1 MATRPRLRH
10 NGVTGRASAGRWR
23 RAKSIRIPISDG
35 RVSEAG
41 VTGLAWSSRARLGLL
56 ALLLGCAAPAPA
68 PAPQPSPK
76 VIAYLAS
83 WGVRAKGVRIADIP
97 ADRLTHVLYAFV
109 PVAADARAAL
119 RPATLAGPVFFMLS

>member
-68 PAPQPSPK
+68 PAPQPAPK
-76 VIAYLAS
+76 LSAYLGPR
-83 WGVRAKGVRIADIP
+83 GVPAKGVRLGDIHAGRRTQLVPP
-97 ADRLTHVLYAFV
+97 AACF
-109 PVAADARAAL
+109 
-119 RPATLAGPVFFMLS
+119 